1 MKQEATHQY
10 ERMRPGE
17 LDALVKSRPLAWLPI
32 GMLEWHGPHLPVGL
46 DALKA
51 HALCLRIA
59 EAAGGAVLPVQYKS
73 ILGMMFPW
81 TFRYPIDVFTRTVY
95 RTLRHLYKQGFR
107 VMFLITGHYPQ
118 EQVAL
123 LMGIAEAFMATH
135 RCAVVA
141 LPEFGMAA
149 ECGYYGDHAA
159 MWETSLMMELC
170 PELVGADGL
179 EELKP
184 LRGFNLAARGVYG
197 CNPAHEATRERG
209 AHAVDVMVRNFTEL
223 ANELLENPDP
233 ARSRRVHRDFF
244 KIFIGH
250 EFKLIRNIARKA
262 FP

>member
-1 MKQEATHQY
+1 MKQETTHQF

-17 LDALVKSRPLAWLPI
+17 LDALVKERPLAWLPI
-32 GMLEWHGPHLPVGL
+32 GTLEWHGPHLPVGL

-59 EAAGGAVLPVQYKS
+59 ESAGGAVLPAQFKS

-81 TFRYPIDVFTRTVY
+81 TFRYPIDVFSRTVY

-107 VMFLITGHYPQ
+107 VMFCITGHYPQ

-159 MWETSLMMELC
+159 MWETSLLMELC
-170 PELVGADGL
+170 PELVGEDGL
-179 EELKP
+179 KEIKN
-184 LRGFNLAARGVYG
+184 LRGFKLAERGVYG
-197 CNPAHEATRERG
+197 RNPATEATRERG
-209 AHAVDVMVRNFTEL
+209 ANAVEVMVRNFAAL
-223 ANELLENPDP
+223 ADELLANPDP
-233 ARSRRVHRDFF
+233 ARARRVHRDFF
-244 KIFIGH
+244 KNYIEY
-250 EFKLIRNIARKA
+250 EFTLIRNIARKA
-262 FP
+262 FS

>member
-1 MKQEATHQY
+1 MGQGIESRY

-17 LDALVKSRPLAWLPI
+17 LDALVKERPLAWLPI
-32 GMLEWHGPHLPVGL
+32 GTLEWHGPHLPVGL

-59 EAAGGAVLPVQYKS
+59 VATGGAVLPAQFKS
-73 ILGMMFPW
+73 ILGMMFPY

-95 RTLRHLYKQGFR
+95 RTLRHLYQQGFR

-149 ECGYYGDHAA
+149 QCGYYGDHAA
-159 MWETSLMMELC
+159 MWETSLLMELC
-170 PELVGADGL
+170 PELVSAEGL
-179 EELKP
+179 DELKN
-184 LRGFNLAARGVYG
+184 LRGFSLAARGVYG
-197 CNPAHEATRERG
+197 RNPAHEATRERG
-209 AHAVDVMVRNFTEL
+209 AQAVDVMVRNFTEL
-223 ANELLENPDP
+223 AEELLQNPEP
-233 ARSRRVHRDFF
+233 GRARRVHRDFF
-244 KIFIGH
+244 KDYIEH
-250 EFKLIRNIARKA
+250 EFLLIRKIARKA